1 MLVNRTPFKLNV
13 IVISLLM
20 SQHVLAE
27 KLITQQEDNLEYT
40 VITATRNPEQNLT
53 LPNSVTIVDRQQ
65 IENLSPNA
73 TSLGEILAKTVPGM
87 ATSSQSMSNY
97 SQTIRGRKVQVLVD
111 GVPQSGSLRGSSRDL
126 VNISP
131 DMIERVEILRGPTGI
146 YGQGAAGGVI
156 NIITRRASSEALA
169 FTTKVSTHAQSA
181 DFSKSAS
188 ADIFQ
193 QISGASEDTSY
204 IASAKY
210 TSTGL
215 FYDAEDD
222 AIPVSPHGQGGVSDS
237 EDYNLYGKID
247 HYFDDN
253 QSVELSAIT
262 TRLTQEN
269 NYHTVSGVYGEEKAT
284 LGDGPEENALGQENE
299 SWSVNS
305 KYHHDDL
312 MGSQLTLQAYAQASK
327 ARNKYNTKNK
337 AQSITDSEK
346 LGLRLTVDTEFE
358 SFVNGSIFW
367 GADLAH
373 EKAGQYMTDGR
384 LWSPNLEQQTISPFA
399 NVRLQLTDSW
409 ILRFGARY
417 DLFDL
422 DIDTFQVNFGSNKGD
437 TVTGG
442 DLTYSA
448 TTFNTGLTYL
458 VSDTSSVYISYSEGF
473 SLPDVGRILRDGGAS
488 SVALLNP
495 KPILVKNYEIGSKSQ
510 WQNLDA
516 NIAVFY
522 NQSDLGL
529 RFVGDA
535 NDTNFSPKR
544 EPEKVYGVELALN
557 YNISNDWNT
566 GGTFSWQEGKSD
578 PKDNGDYDD
587 YLTGER
593 IPPTKITAFI
603 SNQTSENWYNQL
615 DMLYSGN
622 RDQFAN
628 NNAAAD
634 VDPNDTVKRQYAEG
648 KVESFTIVDF
658 VSRYKLPVG
667 QVTFSVANLFNQD
680 YYTAESQFRN
690 RDAQYAKGIGRVFG
704 LAYNLDW

>member
-1 MLVNRTPFKLNV
+1 MLVNSTPFKLNV

-27 KLITQQEDNLEYT
+27 NLITQQEDNLEYT

-53 LPNSVTIVDRQQ
+53 LPNSVTIVDREQ

-146 YGQGAAGGVI
+146 YGQGAAGCVI

-210 TSTGL
+210 ASTGL

-237 EDYNLYGKID
+237 EDYNLYGKIG
-247 HYFDDN
+247 HYFGEN
-253 QSVELSAIT
+253 QSVELSVIT
-262 TRLTQEN
+262 SRLTQEN

-346 LGLRLTVDTEFE
+346 LGFRLTVDTEFE

-437 TVTGG
+437 TVIGG

-458 VSDTSSVYISYSEGF
+458 ISDTSSVYVSYSEGF

-495 KPILVKNYEIGSKSQ
+495 EPILVKNYEIGSKSQ

-578 PKDNGDYDD
+578 PKNNGDYDD

-634 VDPNDTVKRQYAEG
+634 VDPNDAVKRQYAEG

-658 VSRYKLPVG
+658 VSRYKLPAG

>member
-1 MLVNRTPFKLNV
+1 MLVSNTPFKLNL
-13 IVISLLM
+13 IVVSLLM
-20 SQHVLAE
+20 SQQAFAE
-27 KLITQQEDNLEYT
+27 SPSTQQDSDLENM

-53 LPNSVTIVDRQQ
+53 LPNSVTIIDREK
-65 IENLSPNA
+65 IENMAPNA

-97 SQTIRGRKVQVLVD
+97 SQTIRGRKVQVLID

-131 DMIERVEILRGPTGI
+131 DMIERVEVLRGPTGI

-156 NIITRRASSEALA
+156 NIITRRASSEALS
-169 FTTKVSTHAQSA
+169 FTTKVSTHAQTEDISE
-181 DFSKSAS
+181 SAS

-193 QISGASEDTSY
+193 QVSGASEDTSY

-210 TSTGL
+210 ATTGL
-215 FYDAEDD
+215 FYDAEGD

-237 EDYNLYGKID
+237 EDYDLYGKIN
-247 HYFDDN
+247 HYFDEN

-262 TRLTQEN
+262 SRLTQEN

-284 LGDGPEENALGQENE
+284 LGEGPEENALGQENE
-299 SWSVNS
+299 SWSVNG
-305 KYHHDDL
+305 KYQHDDII
-312 MGSQLTLQAYAQASK
+312 GSQLTLQAYAQSSW

-337 AQSITDSEK
+337 AQSETDSEK
-346 LGLRLTVDTEFE
+346 LGLRLTVDTEFD
-358 SFVNGSIFW
+358 SFVNGAVFW
-367 GADLAH
+367 GADLAQ

-399 NVRLQLTDSW
+399 NVRLQLTESW

-417 DLFDL
+417 DRFDL
-422 DIDTFQVNFGSNKGD
+422 DIDTFQVNFGKNQGD

-442 DLTYSA
+442 ELTYSA

-458 VSDTSSVYISYSEGF
+458 INDVSSVYISYSEGF

-488 SVALLNP
+488 SVALLDP
-495 KPILVKNYEIGSKSQ
+495 EPILVKNYEIGSKTQ
-510 WQNLDA
+510 WNDIDA

-535 NDTNFSPKR
+535 NDTNFTPKR
-544 EPEKVYGVELALN
+544 EPEQVYGVELALN
-557 YNISNDWNT
+557 YSISDDWKT

-578 PKDNGDYDD
+578 PADNGDYDD

-593 IPPTKITAFI
+593 IPPTKITAFV
-603 SNQTSENWYNQL
+603 SNQTTENWYNQL
-615 DMLYSGN
+615 DLLYSGD
-622 RDQFAN
+622 RDQFADN
-628 NNAAAD
+628 NDAAD
-634 VDPNDTVKRQYAEG
+634 VDPDDKVKRQYAEG
-648 KVESFTIVDF
+648 KVESFVVVDF
-658 VSRYKLPVG
+658 ISHYQLPAG
-667 QVTFSVANLFNQD
+667 QVTFSVANLLNQD